1 MNGSTAQQPSPIHVS
16 PLIPLQTHKGEDKED
31 LFATLFSPPTPR
43 ASPAR
48 TPEPTSGWSARHTR
62 QESSGSEFGAFVSVS
77 ATEDPL
83 RLADG
88 PDLGPYNSQ
97 QNYEFFDKFTE
108 DAKAASEKRRSQVLD
123 ELLQHEDDP
132 LYWLQGTSSVDAPP
146 STTPQ
151 SSHHASAIDL
161 SKSSDDSLIDLSSP
175 SDPNRPFDLLAS
187 SSSAQPSS
195 SPKLIAAFDRSLF
208 DDIERLGDDSDG
220 DRPSRQ
226 RAHTN
231 PHAVSALPTRSPS
244 LPPSSPSRPADP
256 QIQRTQ
262 SSYFT
267 PQSIPSRWVSNLLT
281 STIRG
286 TRTSPSTPPTESSI
300 ATIFASVSEEPSPAP
315 SRFGTWSQS
324 APHSR
329 APTHLESAPSVD
341 SAITHGTPFG
351 SQPYIAPAG
360 APGFAGD
367 RMWDKGFEFNKAQV
381 ERQSVR
387 LMGRREMTGVVLT
400 VEIADMLRP
409 FLPAL
414 ARLPK
419 QWTLLYSLDQHG
431 ISLNTLYT
439 RCQDFKGSA
448 LFVVR
453 DSGERVF
460 GAWMGEGI
468 HPSKGG
474 YYGSGESFLWQMVGK
489 DRLRVFKWTGRNDY
503 VALCELDYISFGG
516 GDGRYGL
523 WLDESLIDGSSARC
537 LTFDNEPLCSAGPRK
552 GDTVAF
558 ECVGLE
564 VWGIG

>member
-1 MNGSTAQQPSPIHVS
+1 MNGSTAQQPSPIHFS
-16 PLIPLQTHKGEDKED
+16 PLIPLPTHRGEDKED

-43 ASPAR
+43 ASPTR
-48 TPEPTSGWSARHTR
+48 TPEPSSGWSARHAR
-62 QESSGSEFGAFVSVS
+62 QESTDSEFGAFVSVP

-83 RLADG
+83 RLVDG
-88 PDLGPYNSQ
+88 PDLGPFNSQ
-97 QNYEFFDKFTE
+97 KNYEFFDRFTD

-132 LYWLQGTSSVDAPP
+132 LYWLQGASSVDAPT

-151 SSHHASAIDL
+151 SSQHASAIDL
-161 SKSSDDSLIDLSSP
+161 SSNGDSLIDLDSP
-175 SDPNRPFDLLAS
+175 SDVNRSFDPLAS
-187 SSSAQPSS
+187 SSSTQLS
-195 SPKLIAAFDRSLF
+195 SPPKPLSAFDRSVLDELEHA
-208 DDIERLGDDSDG
+208 DDDLDR

-226 RAHTN
+226 RAHAD
-231 PHAVSALPTRSPS
+231 PHTVSALPVRSPS
-244 LPPSSPSRPADP
+244 LPPSSPTRPADP

-267 PQSIPSRWVSNLLT
+267 PPSVPSRWVSNLLT

-286 TRTSPSTPPTESSI
+286 TRTNPSTPPAESSI
-300 ATIFASVSEEPSPAP
+300 ASIFASVSEEPSLAP
-315 SRFGTWSQS
+315 SRFSTWSQS

-329 APTHLESAPSVD
+329 APTHFESAPSVD

-351 SQPYIAPAG
+351 SQPYIAPSG

-367 RMWDKGFEFNKAQV
+367 RMWDKGFEFDKAQV

-387 LMGRREMTGVVLT
+387 LAGRREMTDVVLT

-439 RCQDFKGSA
+439 RCQDFRGSA

-503 VALCELDYISFGG
+503 VALCEPDYISFGG
-516 GDGRYGL
+516 GEGRYGL

-552 GDTVAF
+552 GDTVTF